1 MVEDTDTVPCPSQA
15 SIVFLTL
22 HSLEMNADMMFSC
35 FLSKCT
41 FINLIVCSAS
51 WAAVHIILI
60 QVAEVFPVDLSFQLF
75 LFHID
80 VSTRNSG
87 VFCLF
92 L

>member
-1 MVEDTDTVPCPSQA
+1 MVEDTGTVPCPSQA

-22 HSLEMNADMMFSC
+22 HSLEMNEDMTFIC
-35 FLSKCT
+35 FLRKCM

-51 WAAVHIILI
+51 WAAVHIILT
-60 QVAEVFPVDLSFQLF
+60 QVAEVFEVDLSFQLF

-80 VSTRNSG
+80 VSIRYSG

-92 L
+92 